1 MLRASITD
9 KTTKKKWPSGPVTL
23 DNFDTTPANT
33 LHSNVRCV
41 DVYCDVGDVVRSSE
55 PSTFNPVARSDVA
68 DFKFGEEKTLQSM
81 RGTTGGNTTFRL
93 RKGIHKQDENGNY
106 PNRDPAKGGKK
117 GGNTTARLGIGVH
130 LVEDGVKV
138 NAVKG
143 GKKGGKN
150 NIVVHIK
157 KRKAPSG
164 KGSSPSQIAYN
175 LANGGKR
182 CGEYAAR
189 VHCRTCND
197 LIDLHCNKVRFFGLR
212 NKKGGC
218 RNPMERHLEDK
229 STCRKTE
236 GSRQDEVFENFQ
248 VLKHDVSGWKVR
260 LE

>member
-68 DFKFGEEKTLQSM
+68 DFKFGEEKTLRSM
-81 RGTTGGNTTFRL
+81 RATTGGN
-93 RKGIHKQDENGNY
+93 
-106 PNRDPAKGGKK
+106 A
-117 GGNTTARLGIGVH
+117 AVRLGIGVH

-248 VLKHDVSGWKVR
+248 VLKHDVSGWD
-260 LE
+260 